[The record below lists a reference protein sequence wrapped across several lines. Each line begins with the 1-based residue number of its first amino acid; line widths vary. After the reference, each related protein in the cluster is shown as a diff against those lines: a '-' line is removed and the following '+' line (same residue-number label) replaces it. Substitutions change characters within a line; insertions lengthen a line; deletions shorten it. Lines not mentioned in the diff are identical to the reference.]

1 MPKND
6 NWVINKKCQ
15 LMVIN
20 AQYIK
25 KQVLVITNFDWILK
39 FQYSKT
45 QIKKKEINLD

>member
-1 MPKND
+1 MPEND

-15 LMVIN
+15 LTLSN

-39 FQYSKT
+39 FQSSKT
-45 QIKKKEINLD
+45 QIKKKN